1 VSATVRR
8 EHLVSKITKGHT
20 NVDAVV
26 EQDANS
32 H

>member
-20 NVDAVV
+20 DVETVV